1 MVNLI
6 VLWQIR
12 IIKLFNS
19 SWLLFVLHLLVKI
32 DDEGTFFKVVV
43 IGTNIFEEV
52 LESLYK
58 LLQEAEYL
66 IINGLT
72 FANKFKNRSSL

>member
-1 MVNLI
+1 M
-6 VLWQIR
+6 Q
-12 IIKLFNS
+12 
-19 SWLLFVLHLLVKI
+19 H
-32 DDEGTFFKVVV
+32 EHFKVVV

-72 FANKFKNRSSL
+72 LANKFKNRSSL